1 MAQQSRLEKEAFIKR
16 PELEMM
22 NTYQDDINEYSS
34 EHKNAISDGDV
45 KGKGVGGA
53 SYAYLTPDDTLPKTD
68 HSRQTL
74 RTDAGGGSVDI
85 AQREYLQNINIY
97 DKENAYGENSVDT
110 SKNVADG
117 QYVVIR

>member
-45 KGKGVGGA
+45 KGKGVGVA
-53 SYAYLTPDDTLPKTD
+53 AHPYLLPNPEESKTNYKP
-68 HSRQTL
+68 TL
-74 RTDAGGGSVDI
+74 RTDDGGGALDI
-85 AQREYLQNINIY
+85 ATRQTLENINIY
-97 DKENAYGENSVDT
+97 SKENQYGPESVDT

>member
-45 KGKGVGGA
+45 KGKGVGGSA
-53 SYAYLTPDDTLPKTD
+53 HPYLLPNPDEPKT
-68 HSRQTL
+68 SYKPTL
-74 RTDAGGGSVDI
+74 RTDDGGGALDI
-85 AQREYLQNINIY
+85 AQRETLENINIY
-97 DKENAYGENSVDT
+97 SRENQYGPNFVDT

-117 QYVVIR
+117 QYVVIK

>member
-1 MAQQSRLEKEAFIKR
+1 MAKQSRLEKEAFIKR

-22 NTYQDDINEYSS
+22 NTYQETNEYSS

-53 SYAYLTPDDTLPKTD
+53 AHPYLLPNENESKHTYKPTIVTND
-68 HSRQTL
+68 
-74 RTDAGGGSVDI
+74 GGGALDI
-85 AQREYLQNINIY
+85 AQRETLQNINIY
-97 DKENAYGENSVDT
+97 SELNQYGPNSVDT

-117 QYVVIR
+117 QYVVIK

>member
-1 MAQQSRLEKEAFIKR
+1 MAKQSRLEKEAFIKR

-45 KGKGVGGA
+45 KGKGVGTTPNP
-53 SYAYLTPDDTLPKTD
+53 YLLPDENGSKT
-68 HSRQTL
+68 SFKPTL
-74 RTDAGGGSVDI
+74 RTDAGGGALDI
-85 AQREYLQNINIY
+85 AQRDLLENINIY
-97 DKENAYGENSVDT
+97 GPLNEYGTNSVDT
-110 SKNVADG
+110 SKNIADG

>member
-1 MAQQSRLEKEAFIKR
+1 MAKQSRLEKEAFIKR

-45 KGKGVGGA
+45 KGKGVGSA
-53 SYAYLTPDDTLPKTD
+53 SYVYLTPDGTLPKTG

-97 DKENAYGENSVDT
+97 DKENQYGPNSVDT

-117 QYVVIR
+117 QYVVIK